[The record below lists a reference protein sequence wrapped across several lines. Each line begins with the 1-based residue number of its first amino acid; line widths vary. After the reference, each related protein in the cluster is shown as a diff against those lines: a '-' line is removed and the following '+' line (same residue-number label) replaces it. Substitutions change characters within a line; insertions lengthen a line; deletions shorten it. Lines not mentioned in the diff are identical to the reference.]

1 MTISFSGLA
10 SGLDT
15 TSWIKSLTALR
26 QAKVTTLSAQ
36 KEKISVSQNA
46 LANIKSYFTTF
57 RSSLER
63 LTDAKFGIS
72 TIDLFT
78 QNLATTTNY
87 DAFTATATTEAEE
100 KSYKVKVNQLASAT
114 KAKSTY
120 LSVVETKTT
129 AAKESTFKDINIKDG
144 EIAIAIDGVEKGVF
158 VSQDDTLASFISKL
172 KNIGVDASYN
182 DSTGVFNINVS
193 VSDIKDYGNTGII
206 DQLHL
211 VGVNEAYQSSNK
223 LQIVETREDVQ
234 VAGLNTKIKDLD
246 TGYVINSGDYVRVEN
261 ASGQG
266 FNISIDENT
275 TIGDFVK
282 GLTDAGLYATFD
294 TNEGILEISG
304 GSIVGGTFDAKAV
317 FGLSEEAL
325 SAMST
330 GKQLSET
337 INIPEVVSLQTK
349 LVDDMEIEKGYLQ
362 ITKPDGTLYY
372 EKIHSGQT
380 MADLMADL
388 GNLGINSSLDAE
400 KGILTVT
407 GGAFKALSDEEVN
420 ELINNGTIIETNE
433 SYKKGTNLL
442 AVLGFDDLDD
452 STATVVSTN
461 VRSQVLTYKK
471 TDTIQL
477 DNLLTDFI
485 SIPENNQ
492 IVIHEKTGEEIGTIT
507 VDETTTVDNLFGMLT
522 EFDIDGQIHDGK
534 IQFDS
539 NRELYVTGDVVSA
552 MGMQTTYETVTTT
565 TTVGKSQTTAPK
577 TFNVTDVANNNSVIN
592 DFIKINTSG
601 TNKNNEI
608 VIKDKDGNPTATVTI
623 SATDTFGD
631 LFNKLAPND
640 VTGQMNNGILT
651 LIHNNEGYV
660 DGSFAKAIGM
670 TTTYNTVVTTTT
682 VGGTQTTDSKTFN
695 ITDVADYDSVINN
708 YLTITGSN
716 NQLTVKDIDGHI
728 KGNISVTNE
737 MTFRELFA
745 ELTPLGVD
753 GDIKDGKVT
762 FVEHNGGYV
771 DGSFAAAMG
780 VATIYTTVTTTTT
793 VGGTQTTAS
802 KTFKI
807 TEVASDD
814 SIINDFNA
822 INNSSN
828 QIVIKDVD
836 GNVQKTVTVT
846 NTMTFRDLFT
856 ELSKSGVYGSMQ
868 DGVLTLYGNNGGYV
882 DGSFCQSMG
891 MTTSYTTVY
900 STTTTG
906 QTSTGAARNYTLTY
920 DATGSTSFAQIGSSG
935 NKTWTIMNGQTGAVV
950 ASGSFADSTTIGQF
964 ADILGQYGM
973 SASIDGGYF
982 SASSPQGLYVKGT
995 AADAL
1000 GLTSYTY
1007 TMSGHGTY
1015 TATVAATDTQ
1025 TVNQTRT
1032 LSVASSGL
1040 VTVSAKQTI
1049 VLDQTRT
1056 LAASSTGLATIISKQ
1071 TITTTISQT
1080 LAVTT
1085 TQNKTITTT
1094 VVTTMTVSQNVTGTA
1109 VITYAVANTSAN
1121 SIVSNTT
1128 TTMRPN
1134 GTVNVTVKST
1144 AVSVQTVTVQ
1154 TVGTTTMNVT
1164 RTLTVDVS
1172 RTVTVNTT
1180 GSTTVNIKQTLTINA
1195 TQTTN
1200 VNTTGKTTVN
1210 ISQTLTIT
1218 AHQTITVDVTDTRTV
1233 TANKSSGDHNIY
1245 KTTHNMSGTT
1255 KLSDVGLGDG
1265 TITVVHDNTVG
1276 IVTIKG
1282 NSTVDSVIGQ
1292 LAAYGI
1298 EASVSTE
1305 GAMTF
1310 KGTSDGYIIGATG
1323 SAATLGAIG
1332 TYTSATTS
1340 VVHGVTKASNP
1351 KDRLITQTM
1360 KGDTTFADLG
1370 LGSGSVTINYAGKDY
1385 TVAMN
1390 ADNTM
1395 YDFMATLSGYGI
1407 SASIDTN
1414 GQMTVTG
1421 TSNGYI
1427 SSTSG
1432 GVASLGI
1439 TQSTVKSSTTV
1450 VNATN
1455 TAGSRENTRSITKT
1469 MNSDTTLAQLGWNAG
1484 TVKGYYQGEAFSIAM
1499 QTNNSLGDLIS
1510 ALASRGIAG
1519 TISNDGKLT
1528 LTGSADG
1535 YITEATGGLLNSLGI
1550 QQSTV
1555 KSTSTVV
1562 NGVTSAADS
1571 KSRTLTYEMDSS
1583 TTFADLGLSAGT
1595 AKVNYQGKDY
1605 TISMNSNNTMNDF
1618 MTALGGYGISASIK
1632 NGQMTVQGTSDGY
1645 ILNTSG
1651 GIRDLG
1657 VRTSTLETEKT
1668 TVLGENGLSTTFV
1681 RTTNPLLSRDT
1692 LVTELQDAE
1701 GNSLDITT
1709 GAYYLYRDGV
1719 RHTETI
1725 TAETTVND
1733 LMAQLAKHG
1742 FIADFTENGT
1752 IAISGKNDSYLA
1764 TSAIGGEENTNMV
1777 SKLFTNW
1784 VFDKTYD
1791 SKTTVTSARVR
1802 SQAMT
1807 VSSTNIAY
1815 NNDLISNYI
1824 DIPLDNT
1831 VYVHEKTGEEIGT
1844 VTVDNTTSFKTFFG
1858 DLAKYGIDAEIHD
1871 GKVMFDSNRE
1881 LYVTGDLLENLG
1893 MTTTY
1898 QTTIT
1903 TTTVGKS
1910 QTTSERNF
1918 NIVDVADNNSVIND
1932 FLTING
1938 SNNQI
1943 VIKDVD
1949 GNIQNTVTVSN
1960 TSTFNDMFN
1969 DLAQYGVTGQMNN
1982 GILTLVHNEGGYVD
1996 GSFTNAIGMTTR
2008 YNTIVTTTTVGG
2020 TQTTDTKQF
2029 TSTDVAAADSVIN
2042 DFLTITGTN
2051 NQLTVKD
2058 IDGHVK
2064 GNVSITNTMT
2074 FRELFAQLA
2083 PFGIDGDIQDG
2094 QVTFIGN
2101 NGGYLD
2107 GSFAAAMGVATTY
2120 TTVTTTATVGGTQTT
2135 ALKTFA
2141 ITEVADNDS
2150 VISNFNPIN
2159 SSSNQIVIKDVD
2171 GNANKTITVN
2181 NTMTFRDLF
2190 SELAQNGVYGGL
2202 HDGVLT
2208 LYGNDGGYVDGSFC
2222 ESMGMTTSY
2231 TTVYTTT
2238 TVGQT
2243 STGSARN
2250 YTLTYDATGTTNFAQ
2265 IGSSGNKTWTIMNG
2279 QTGTVVASGSF
2290 ADTTTLGRFAEIL
2303 GEYGMSAGIDGG
2315 YFTASSA
2322 QGLYV
2327 KGTAADALGLSTYT
2341 YTMSGHGTYTAT
2353 VSATNTQ
2360 TVNQTRTLDVASSGL
2375 VTIAAQQT
2383 ITVNQT
2389 RTLDVASSGWV
2400 TITAKQTIV
2409 TNFSQT
2415 LAVTTTQN
2423 KTVTTTVITTLTVAK
2438 NTAATSTITYAAT
2451 GTVVNG
2457 IQTYTNGAHAITT
2470 NINLNVTMTK
2480 TATCTQTLTIVTT
2493 GTTTMNVSRTIT
2505 VDVSRTVK
2513 CDTTG
2518 KTTVNI
2524 SQTLTINATQ
2534 TTNIETTGKTTVNI
2548 SQTVTITGH
2557 QTVTVDITDTRTVTA
2572 NKSTGDHNIYH
2583 TTHNMSGTTK
2593 LSEVGLGDGT
2603 ITVVHDNTI
2612 GVVTLKGSSTVDSI
2626 IGQLA
2631 AYGVEAS
2638 ISSAGAMTFKGTND
2652 GFIIGATGSAKTL
2665 GAIGTYSSSTT
2676 SVVHGV
2682 TKAANPKDRQITQ
2695 TMDGDTTF
2703 ADLGLDGGSAIV
2715 NYAGQTHTINM
2726 NTDNTMYDFMVALGG
2741 YGISAYIDN
2750 GQMTVTGTSDGYI
2763 SSTTGG
2769 IANLGITTSTVESST
2784 TVVNA
2789 TNSAAD
2795 PKSRTITHLM
2805 ANDTTLA
2812 ELGWNAGTVK
2822 GYYQGQEFSISM
2834 QTNNS
2839 IGDLIS
2845 ALAARGI
2852 SGSISNGQLTLTG
2865 SSEGY
2870 ITSATGGLSTGL
2882 GIVESTVKSTSTV
2895 VNGVTSAADSKSRT
2909 ITQTMNGDTTFAD
2922 LGFGAGTA
2930 KVNYLGKDY
2939 TISMTE
2945 HNTMNDFMTALGGY
2959 GISATIKNGQ
2969 MTIQGTTEGFVLNTT
2984 GGINSL
2990 GVRTSTLQTSQTTV
3004 TGENG
3009 ISTLLMRTTNP
3020 TLNRSSKLS
3029 DLQDTNGNNL
3039 GITEGAFYVYQ
3050 NGTRH
3055 TLFVNEDWTVNDF
3068 IANLVEYGFVADLT
3082 ENGSIALSAQNNSYL
3097 ETSKIGGIQ
3106 NSNIVDV
3113 LFSHW
3118 DFVKV
3123 YGSDDLSY
3131 ITPVVQSITK
3141 DTRLDNISANTEF
3154 QEGLISIVKDGIRTN
3169 LYINKDDTVGTLTEE
3184 LAIHGFETVINDKG
3198 QLIVKTT
3205 GDSKLQNFTN
3215 PAVASNILDI
3225 LGLNSENWVQTNSY
3239 ESKNENVIT
3248 YYDEYIDATEDTVL
3262 SSIKNNNSLETISGD
3277 IEILVDGIEN
3287 IISVDE
3293 NETVGSVLNK
3303 FRELGIEANIS
3314 NGKILIQSGYKDIDI
3329 SQSGTTSALGRI
3341 NSSVGLNYYNDIG
3354 GYASSNAQVIST
3366 TYHDKDLSVSNWA
3379 DMDTK
3384 LSQLNITSGTFSV
3397 FKNGQKAIIDINSDD
3412 TFATLQAKIQNKL
3425 NDVQVS
3431 FENGYL
3437 TFKSSTGNKV
3447 TTGSST
3453 DTSNLS
3459 SVAGLSANGSLTKSA
3474 NELYKVNAATK
3485 ITGDN
3490 LFREDNITEGTFTI
3504 GEQEFTIDSTT
3515 TLNDIIYMI
3524 NNAENSGAYAYWD
3537 SVDGKLVLNSRT
3549 TGAKFVN
3556 IEKGTSNFT
3565 DVLGLTSTKDGVTK
3579 MNTKAQAVGNN
3590 AEFTI
3595 NGTTYTSSSNTINSD
3610 ISRIKGVTL
3619 QLKQVSTEEEEA
3631 STVEEPQEE
3640 MLFVEKDRETLSNAI
3655 EEVID
3660 SYNELM
3666 TNVDQAISAEGDL
3679 KDQTALKMI
3688 RNQLRSLMTSS
3699 LVGAGTYRN
3708 LDSIGISVDK
3718 ASGSNISTK
3727 ITTLTFD
3734 KNKFYNAF
3742 EADPDAVKSLLI
3754 GNDTNKGVLLKIED
3768 LVESTL
3774 TGVTGYFDIQNNS
3787 YIKQMQQVNDR
3798 IIKENS
3804 ATARYQEIL
3813 ESKFSSM
3820 DLLIS
3825 QLQQQYSSFLIA

>member
-129 AAKESTFKDINIKDG
+129 AAQESTFKDINIGSG
-144 EIAIAIDGVEKGVF
+144 EIAISVDGVEKGVY

-182 DSTGVFNINVS
+182 DSTGVFNVNVS
-193 VSDIKDYGNTGII
+193 VSDIKDYGNTGIV

-223 LQIVETREDVQ
+223 LQIVETREDIQ

-261 ASGQG
+261 ASGKG
-266 FNISIDENT
+266 FNISIDNNT
-275 TIGDFVK
+275 TIGDFVNE
-282 GLTDAGLYATFD
+282 LNNAGLYATFD
-294 TNEGILEISG
+294 TKEGILEVSG
-304 GSIVGGTFDAKAV
+304 GTIVGGTFDAKAV

-337 INIPEVVSLQTK
+337 INVPEVVSLETK
-349 LVDDMEIEKGYLQ
+349 LVEDMGIEKGYLQ

-372 EKIHSGQT
+372 EKIHSDQT

-388 GNLGINSSLDAE
+388 GNLGIYSSLDAE

-420 ELINNGTIIETNE
+420 ELINKGTIIETNE
-433 SYKKGTNLL
+433 TYKKATNLL

-461 VRSQVLTYKK
+461 VRSQVLTYRK
-471 TDTIQL
+471 TDVIQTS
-477 DNLLTDFI
+477 DLLTDFI

-492 IVIHEKTGEEIGTIT
+492 IVIHEKTGEEIGTVT

-522 EFDIDGQIHDGK
+522 EFGVDGQIHDGK

-539 NRELYVTGDVVSA
+539 NRELYVTGDVVTA

-577 TFNVTDVANNNSVIN
+577 TFNITDVANNNSVIN
-592 DFIKINTSG
+592 DFVKINSSG
-601 TNKNNEI
+601 SNKNNEI

-623 SATDTFGD
+623 SATETFGE
-631 LFNKLAPND
+631 LFNELAPND
-640 VTGQMNNGILT
+640 VIGQMNNGILT

-660 DGSFAKAIGM
+660 DGSFAQAIGM

-695 ITDVADYDSVINN
+695 ITDVADYDSVINDF
-708 YLTITGSN
+708 LTITGSN
-716 NQLTVKDIDGHI
+716 DQLTVKDIDGHV
-728 KGNISVTNE
+728 KGNISVTNT
-737 MTFRELFA
+737 MTFRQLFA
-745 ELTPLGVD
+745 ELAQLGVD
-753 GDIKDGKVT
+753 GDIREGKVT

-780 VATIYTTVTTTTT
+780 VATTYTTVTTTTT

-814 SIINDFNA
+814 SV
-822 INNSSN
+822 INNFNPINSSSN

-836 GNVQKTVTVT
+836 GNAQKTVTVT
-846 NTMTFRDLFT
+846 DTMTFRDLFS
-856 ELSKSGVYGSMQ
+856 ELSKSGVYGSMH

-882 DGSFCQSMG
+882 DGSFCESMG

-920 DATGSTSFAQIGSSG
+920 DATGSTSFAQIGSTG

-982 SASSPQGLYVKGT
+982 TASSPEGLYVKGS

-1000 GLTSYTY
+1000 GLSTYTY

-1015 TATVAATDTQ
+1015 TATVSATDTQ

-1049 VLDQTRT
+1049 TINQTRT
-1056 LAASSTGLATIISKQ
+1056 LAANSSGLATIISQQ
-1071 TITTTISQT
+1071 TITQNFSQVLDVT
-1080 LAVTT
+1080 L
-1085 TQNKTITTT
+1085 TQNKTITTS
-1094 VVTTMTVSQNVTGTA
+1094 VITTMTVAQSVTGTA
-1109 VITYAVANTSAN
+1109 VVTYRAAST
-1121 SIVSNTT
+1121 SIVYNTT
-1128 TTMRPN
+1128 TTMRPS
-1134 GTVNVTVKST
+1134 GTVSVIVTST
-1144 AVSVQTVTVQ
+1144 AVTTQTVAVQ
-1154 TVGTTTMNVT
+1154 TVGKTTVNVT

-1172 RTVTVNTT
+1172 RTVAVNTT
-1180 GSTTVNIKQTLTINA
+1180 GYTTVNISQILTINA

-1218 AHQTITVDVTDTRTV
+1218 AHQTVTVDITDTRTV
-1233 TANKSSGDHNIY
+1233 MANKSSDDHNVY
-1245 KTTHNMSGTT
+1245 HTTHNMSGTT

-1276 IVTIKG
+1276 VVTLTG
-1282 NSTVDSVIGQ
+1282 SSTVDSIIGQ
-1292 LAAYGI
+1292 LSAYGI
-1298 EASVSTE
+1298 EASVSAE

-1351 KDRLITQTM
+1351 KDRQVTQAM
-1360 KGDTTFADLG
+1360 NGETTFADLG
-1370 LGSGSVTINYAGKDY
+1370 LGSGSVTINYVGKDY
-1385 TVAMN
+1385 TIAMN

-1395 YDFMATLSGYGI
+1395 YDFMATLGGYGI
-1407 SASIDTN
+1407 SATIDTN

-1439 TQSTVKSSTTV
+1439 TTSTVKSSTTV

-1455 TAGSRENTRSITKT
+1455 SAGSRENTRSITKT
-1469 MNSDTTLAQLGWNAG
+1469 MDSDTTLAQLGWAAG
-1484 TVKGYYQGEAFSIAM
+1484 TVKGYYKGEAFSIAM
-1499 QTNNSLGDLIS
+1499 QTNNSIGDLIS

-1528 LTGSADG
+1528 LTGSSDG

-1583 TTFADLGLSAGT
+1583 TTFADLGLGAGT

-1618 MTALGGYGISASIK
+1618 MTALGGYGISANIK

-1645 ILNTSG
+1645 ILNTTG

-1668 TVLGENGLSTTFV
+1668 TVTGENGLSTTFV

-1692 LVTELQDAE
+1692 LVTELQDAD
-1701 GNSLDITT
+1701 GNSLGITT

-1733 LMAQLAKHG
+1733 LMSQLAKHG

-1791 SKTTVTSARVR
+1791 SKTTVSSSRVR

-1815 NNDLISNYI
+1815 ANDLISNYI

-1910 QTTSERNF
+1910 QTTSEHHF
-1918 NIVDVADNNSVIND
+1918 NIVDVADNDSVIND
-1932 FLTING
+1932 FLTITG
-1938 SNNQI
+1938 SNNKI
-1943 VIKDVD
+1943 VIKDAD
-1949 GNIQNTVTVSN
+1949 GNIQNTVTISN
-1960 TSTFNDMFN
+1960 SSTFNDMFN

-1996 GSFTNAIGMTTR
+1996 GSFTNAIGMTTT
-2008 YNTIVTTTTVGG
+2008 YNTVVTTTTVGG

-2029 TSTDVAAADSVIN
+2029 SSTDVAAADSVIN
-2042 DFLTITGTN
+2042 NFLPITGTN

-2064 GNVSITNTMT
+2064 GNISITNTMT
-2074 FRELFAQLA
+2074 FRELFAELA
-2083 PFGIDGDIQDG
+2083 PLGVNGDIQDG

-2101 NGGYLD
+2101 NGGYVD

-2120 TTVTTTATVGGTQTT
+2120 TTVTTTTTVGGTQTT

-2141 ITEVADNDS
+2141 ITEVADDDS
-2150 VISNFNPIN
+2150 VINNFNSIN
-2159 SSSNQIVIKDVD
+2159 STSNQIVIKDVD
-2171 GNANKTITVN
+2171 GNANKTITVT

-2243 STGSARN
+2243 STGEARN
-2250 YTLTYDATGTTNFAQ
+2250 YTLTFDATGTTNFAQ
-2265 IGSSGNKTWTIMNG
+2265 IGSTGNKTWTIMNG
-2279 QTGTVVASGSF
+2279 QTGAVVANGSF
-2290 ADTTTLGRFAEIL
+2290 ADTTTLGKFAEIL
-2303 GEYGMSAGIDGG
+2303 GEYGFSAGIDGG
-2315 YFTASSA
+2315 YFTASSP

-2327 KGTAADALGLSTYT
+2327 KGSAADALGLTSYT

-2353 VSATNTQ
+2353 ISATDTQ

-2400 TITAKQTIV
+2400 TITAQQTITV
-2409 TNFSQT
+2409 NFSQT
-2415 LAVTTTQN
+2415 LAVNATQV
-2423 KTVTTTVITTLTVAK
+2423 KTVSTTLTTTMKVAK
-2438 NTAATSTITYAAT
+2438 NTAATSNITYAAYST
-2451 GTVVNG
+2451 SVNG
-2457 IQTYTNGAHAITT
+2457 ISLYTNTAVQTVTT
-2470 NINLNVTMTK
+2470 YIDLNVTITK
-2480 TATCTQTLTIVTT
+2480 SATCTQALTINTN
-2493 GTTTMNVSRTIT
+2493 GTTTMNVDRTIV
-2505 VDVSRTVK
+2505 VDVSRTVW

-2524 SQTLTINATQ
+2524 AQTLTVNATQ
-2534 TTNIETTGKTTVNI
+2534 TTTVNTTGKTTVNI

-2631 AYGVEAS
+2631 AYGVDAS
-2638 ISSAGAMTFKGTND
+2638 VSAAGAMTFKGTND

-2703 ADLGLDGGSAIV
+2703 ANLGLAGGSATV
-2715 NYAGQTHTINM
+2715 YYAGQAHTINM
-2726 NTDNTMYDFMVALGG
+2726 NAANTMYDFMTALSG

-2750 GQMTVTGTSDGYI
+2750 GIMTVTGTSDGYI

-2769 IANLGITTSTVESST
+2769 IAELGINTSTVETST

-2789 TNSAAD
+2789 TNTAAD
-2795 PKSRTITHLM
+2795 PKSRTITNLM
-2805 ANDTTLA
+2805 SNDTTLA
-2812 ELGWNAGTVK
+2812 ELGWSAGTVK
-2822 GYYQGQEFSISM
+2822 GYYQGQAFAVSM

-2852 SGSISNGQLTLTG
+2852 SGSISDGKLTLTG

-2945 HNTMNDFMTALGGY
+2945 QNTMNDFMTALGGY
-2959 GISATIKNGQ
+2959 GMSATIKNGQ
-2969 MTIQGTTEGFVLNTT
+2969 MTVQGTTEGYVLNAT

-2990 GVRTSTLQTSQTTV
+2990 GIRTSTLQTSQTTI

-3009 ISTLLMRTTNP
+3009 ISTILMRTTNP

-3029 DLQDTNGNNL
+3029 DLQDINGNNL

-3068 IANLVEYGFVADLT
+3068 IANLVEYGFVADLS
-3082 ENGSIALSAQNNSYL
+3082 ENGSIALSAQDNSYL
-3097 ETSKIGGIQ
+3097 ETSKIGGIN

-3123 YGSDDLSY
+3123 YGSEDLSY

-3141 DTRLDNISANTEF
+3141 DTRLDNISGNTEF

-3184 LAIHGFETVINDKG
+3184 LAMHGFETVINDKG

-3205 GDSKLQNFTN
+3205 GDSKLQNFTTN

-3225 LGLNSENWVQTNSY
+3225 LGINSENWIQTNSY

-3248 YYDEYIDATEDTVL
+3248 YYDEYLDATEDTVL

-3277 IEILVDGIEN
+3277 IEILIDGVEN

-3293 NETVGSVLNK
+3293 NDTVGSVLSK
-3303 FRELGIEANIS
+3303 FRELGIEATIS
-3314 NGKILIQSGYKDIDI
+3314 DGKILIQSGYKDIDI

-3341 NSSVGLNYYNDIG
+3341 NSSIGLNYYNDIG

-3366 TYHDKDLSVSNWA
+3366 TYQDKDISVSNWA

-3384 LSQLNITSGTFSV
+3384 LGQLNITSGTFSV
-3397 FKNGQKAIIDINSDD
+3397 FKNGQKAVIDVNSDD

-3425 NDVQVS
+3425 SDVEVS

-3459 SVAGLSANGSLTKSA
+3459 SVAGLSTQGKTSKSA
-3474 NELYKVNAATK
+3474 NELYKVNAATR

-3490 LFREDNITEGTFTI
+3490 LFRDDNITEGTFTI
-3504 GEQEFTIDSTT
+3504 GEQEFTIDTTT
-3515 TLNDIIYMI
+3515 TLNDVIYMI
-3524 NNAENSGAYAYWD
+3524 NNSENSGAYAYWD

-3556 IEKGTSNFT
+3556 IERGTSNFT

-3619 QLKQVSTEEEEA
+3619 QLKQVSAVEEEA
-3631 STVEEPQEE
+3631 GMVEEPQEE
-3640 MLFVEKDRETLSNAI
+3640 MLFVEKDRETLSTAI
-3655 EEVID
+3655 EDVIA

-3699 LVGAGTYRN
+3699 LAGASTYRN

-3727 ITTLTFD
+3727 ITTMTFD
-3734 KNKFYNAF
+3734 KEKFNNAF
-3742 EADPDAVKSLLI
+3742 AADPDAVKSLLI

-3768 LVESTL
+3768 LVESAL

-3798 IIKENS
+3798 ILKENS

-3813 ESKFSSM
+3813 ENKFSSM